1 MKTLRIVRIMAI
13 VLVCVAPLN
22 LLHAD
27 EMNDLMSTV
36 MQASPEVK
44 AKAHAYDRSA
54 KKSSSSVKSSSAGK
68 NSAGVPNMQIPDSE
82 VLEAS
87 SKFPKDYIG
96 KYVYGT
102 VYFGN
107 NMTFPGEDV
116 TSISFYAKNLRG
128 FLLETKDE
136 KVIQKLLTYQH
147 GDKFFIPRE
156 CPLKIHEK
164 AGINYFVRLPFESPS
179 SN

>member
-1 MKTLRIVRIMAI
+1 MQKTCLIRCLAI
-13 VLVCVAPLN
+13 ALACAASLTQ
-22 LLHAD
+22 LHAD

-44 AKAHAYDRSA
+44 AKAQAYQRSSKKAFSSA
-54 KKSSSSVKSSSAGK
+54 KAPGVGK
-68 NSAGVPNMQIPDSE
+68 VATGVPNMQISDSE
-82 VLEAS
+82 VLDVSA
-87 SKFPKDYIG
+87 KFPKDYIG

-156 CPLKIHEK
+156 CPLKIAQK
-164 AGINYFVRLPFESPS
+164 CGFNYIVHLPFEAM
-179 SN
+179 NH

>member
-1 MKTLRIVRIMAI
+1 MTILRSANLISRLSIALI
-13 VLVCVAPLN
+13 FAASAS

-27 EMNDLMSTV
+27 EMNDLISTV
-36 MQASPEVK
+36 IQASPEVK
-44 AKAHAYDRSA
+44 VKAQAYQRSNKKASPSA
-54 KKSSSSVKSSSAGK
+54 KSSV
-68 NSAGVPNMQIPDSE
+68 GVPNILIPDSE
-82 VLEAS
+82 VLDVSA
-87 SKFPKDYIG
+87 KFPKDYIG

-107 NMTFPGEDV
+107 NMTFASEDV

-147 GDKFFIPRE
+147 GDKFLIPRE
-156 CPLKIHEK
+156 CPLKIVQK
-164 AGINYFVRLPFESPS
+164 CGFNYIVHLPFETM
-179 SN
+179 NH